1 MTVSYLHAKGKKNYS
16 VKRMLHKAIAGEQKG
31 RPLSR
36 IHASAITYK
45 DKQFCAREHC
55 IYSITEVQPLPEFLS
70 TSLNTTF
77 AYGRYIQAMIN
88 DVWLVDAMVGD
99 WKCKACNHIEVS
111 CKRPKVKCNCGAK
124 LWEYQE
130 VNVVSEYSGIS
141 GGLDVILDIGT
152 GKFIVVE
159 VKTMDK
165 DQFRALKAPKSEH
178 RQRTQLYLR
187 LIKESKHPLAAQID
201 TSQATIL
208 YMSKSYGFKDFSIA
222 EYPFRDDTFS
232 PFKEFKVASSDNN
245 CEGLSQLG
253 RSVKLFRE
261 GKKPI
266 PLKICSS
273 IMDSRAKKCCCKKQC
288 FSGAYPDGKFMR
300 QL

>member
-1 MTVSYLHAKGKKNYS
+1 MTVSYLHAKGKKKYS
-16 VKRMLHKAIAGEQKG
+16 VKKMLHKSIAGEQKG
-31 RPLSR
+31 RPLKR
-36 IHASAITYK
+36 IHASAVTYK
-45 DKQFCAREHC
+45 DKPFCAREHC

-70 TSLNTTF
+70 TALNTTF

-88 DVWLVDAMVGD
+88 DVWLVDFMVGD
-99 WKCKACNHIEVS
+99 WECKACGICVEAS
-111 CKRPKVKCNCGAK
+111 KRPKVKCQCGAK

-152 GKFIVVE
+152 GKFVVVE

-165 DQFRALKAPKSEH
+165 DQFRDLKAPKSEH

-187 LIKESKHPLAAQID
+187 LISESKHPLAAQID

-232 PFKEFKVASSDNN
+232 PFKEFKIASNHDS
-245 CEGLSQLG
+245 CEKISLLG

-261 GKKPI
+261 GKEPI
-266 PLKICSS
+266 PEKICSS

-288 FSGAYPDGKFMR
+288 FSGEFPDKKYMR
-300 QL
+300 KL